1 MLLSDL
7 PRQLQPVES
16 TGDSVPAQGQS
27 TASRFA
33 FIRSWWF
40 VASAVFVAVAVAVVA
55 IAAFRS
61 KSNELPPPE
70 QDDFRELFSSD
81 DVFQHKEGDK

>member
-1 MLLSDL
+1 MS
-7 PRQLQPVES
+7 
-16 TGDSVPAQGQS
+16 AQGQS

-40 VASAVFVAVAVAVVA
+40 VALAGFVAVAVAVVA

-70 QDDFRELFSSD
+70 QDDFRELFSSN